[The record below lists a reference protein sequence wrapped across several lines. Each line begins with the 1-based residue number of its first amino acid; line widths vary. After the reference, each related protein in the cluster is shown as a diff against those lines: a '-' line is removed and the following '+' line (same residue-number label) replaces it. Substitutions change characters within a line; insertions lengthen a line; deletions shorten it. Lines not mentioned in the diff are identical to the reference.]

1 MSKIVTLKEGN
12 TEIYPVTSAEAI
24 FDKVKTGNIQ
34 DGAVT
39 TIKVGD
45 SAITNIKLASNAVTT
60 PKIADKAVT
69 YGKIDGSTT
78 QNLELLYSYVQPSD
92 ASSTIDIDVPIDL
105 TVYKYLQLN
114 VFYEAAAGT
123 SAAWGILYALD
134 GSKGNINC
142 RQCGIEADNTT
153 SISGIN
159 RENPQLIAAG
169 VNSASSTSYDVMI
182 QCGNDINFP
191 IAFCRGFGGNQRFQ
205 VFSTRILTNPPNFRY
220 IRVPLY
226 NPTAGSRIILWGMKR
241 GDIDL

>member
-1 MSKIVTLKEGN
+1 MSKIVTLTEGD

-34 DGAVT
+34 DSAVT

-69 YGKIDGSTT
+69 YSKIDGSTT

-105 TVYKYLQLN
+105 TTYKYLQLN
-114 VFYEAAAGT
+114 VFYEPVGGT
-123 SAAWGILYALD
+123 SAAWGILYPLD
-134 GSKGNINC
+134 ASKRNINC

-153 SISGIN
+153 TISGIN
-159 RENPQLIAAG
+159 RENAQLIAAG
-169 VNSASSTSYDVMI
+169 VNGGASTSYDVMI
-182 QCGNDINFP
+182 QCGNNINYP
-191 IAFCRGFGGNQRFQ
+191 IAFCRGFGGIQRFQ
-205 VFSTRILTNPPNFRY
+205 IFSSRILTNPTNFRY

-226 NPTAGSRIILWGMKR
+226 SPTAGSRIVLWGMK
-241 GDIDL
+241 GNDIGL

>member
-34 DGAVT
+34 DSAVT

-78 QNLELLYSYVQPSD
+78 RNMELVFSYVRETTGTSV
-92 ASSTIDIDVPIDL
+92 INIDVPIDL
-105 TVYKYLQLN
+105 ETYKYLELN
-114 VFYEAAAGT
+114 IFFEASS
-123 SAAWGILYALD
+123 SASANWGILSPLD
-134 GSKGNINC
+134 GSKANITC

-153 SISGIN
+153 TISGIN
-159 RENPQLIAAG
+159 REDTQLLAAG
-169 VNSASSTSYDVMI
+169 IAPAQSTAYDLTI
-182 QCGNDINFP
+182 QCGNTINWP
-191 IAFCRGFGGNQRFQ
+191 IVFGRGFGGAQRWQ
-205 VFSTRILTNPPNFRY
+205 VFSTRVGTTPSNFKY
-220 IRVPLY
+220 IRVPLHY
-226 NPTAGSRIILWGMKR
+226 PVEGGRILLWGMRR
-241 GDIDL
+241 GDIGY